1 MATIIDWDTGS
12 PSTVGGTV
20 EGAVAFVTAQS
31 GFEWGIIPNSPTSE
45 GHRIRWDVPSMA
57 AYIVR
62 YYLGVPRTMDPAAP
76 TDIFRASV
84 SGSAQVQHA
93 FPPDSEQG
101 SLRFKGSGNVVV
113 DTLPVGTLARGDVI
127 RVETEVDAGA
137 GTVRYALFRLGADLP
152 FYDSGVIADAAQVAV
167 TRHSFGH
174 HANTASGG
182 PWAISRV
189 RVDDVA
195 GAWIGRHASDVRAA
209 VPATIIGT
217 T

>member
-1 MATIIDWDTGS
+1 MAIIVDWGAGS
-12 PSTVGGTV
+12 PAGAGGTV
-20 EGAVAFVTAQS
+20 EGSVSFVTAES
-31 GFEWGIIPNSPTSE
+31 GFDWAIIPNSPTNE
-45 GHRIRWDVPSMA
+45 AHRIRWGVASQA
-57 AYIVR
+57 AYVVR

-84 SGSAQVQHA
+84 SGSPQVQHA

-101 SLRFKGSGNVVV
+101 SLRFKASGNTVV

-127 RVETEVDAGA
+127 RVETEVDTIAE
-137 GTVRYALFRLGADLP
+137 TVRYALFRLGADVP
-152 FYDSGVIADAAQVAV
+152 FYDTGDIADAAQVAV
-167 TRHSFGH
+167 TQHSFGH
-174 HANTASGG
+174 HANTPSGG

-209 VPATIIGT
+209 VPASIIGT